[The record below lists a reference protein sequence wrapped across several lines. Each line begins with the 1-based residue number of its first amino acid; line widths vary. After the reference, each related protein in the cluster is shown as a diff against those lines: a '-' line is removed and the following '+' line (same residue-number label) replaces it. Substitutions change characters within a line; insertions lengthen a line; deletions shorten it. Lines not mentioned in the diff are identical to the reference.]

1 MTRAASGDVVTVK
14 PGPNIYTVLL
24 VASTLATL
32 LGLIAVC
39 VRYSSVFGQMPW
51 SSGH

>member
-1 MTRAASGDVVTVK
+1 MTRAATGDVVTVK

-24 VASTLATL
+24 VASTIAAL

-39 VRYSSVFGQMPW
+39 VRYSSVFDASIW
-51 SSGH
+51 K